1 VKVRPRYFWLP
12 LLLLAAV
19 AVCARVFFQGSQEL
33 GRLGDSVFVK
43 EIDQGCYHY
52 DEFVSEWNAEGGYFV
67 DGERRIARPI
77 VEALRQVIWE
87 TRNAEDLLSQYE
99 QEITAD
105 RFQKQVRRDL
115 PWVSE
120 SPSTPQLQREARA
133 ALEGSPPNSTWK
145 LLTHVVIDGE
155 PKVELLL
162 QRSYIE
168 HHERLALNS
177 GLPEWQVRFGAE
189 SWETRSPRLAKA
201 LVPFTKKSDAFDDIV
216 HWPDAYAEALAH
228 TITRDFARRYVLSYL
243 EDTLTADFEVDGLD
257 SRRSDPFSDSCTFLL
272 KPLRS
277 ERIAHLTL
285 NLPLL
290 EDPRPIL
297 DAIPACLADAERRLA
312 ETPWLRQATQDK
324 KVILSP
330 FNGGKDYYLQFPGFS
345 GIDVRVLVR
354 ESEGD
359 LLVSSPTRDV
369 VSLVKLAPSK
379 QRTTHLLVSSDGSAR
394 FVTALGE
401 PVE

>member
-1 VKVRPRYFWLP
+1 M
-12 LLLLAAV
+12 
-19 AVCARVFFQGSQEL
+19 EL
-33 GRLGDSVFVK
+33 GRLGDSVLV
-43 EIDQGCYHY
+43 EEVYAGCFHHN
-52 DEFVSEWNAEGGYFV
+52 EFVSTWKAQEGDFAFE
-67 DGERRIARPI
+67 ERRVSRQT
-77 VEALRQVIWE
+77 VEDLRRVVWE
-87 TRNAEDLLSQYE
+87 TRNAEDLLSQYD
-99 QEITAD
+99 QKITAESFEK
-105 RFQKQVRRDL
+105 RLNRDL
-115 PWVSE
+115 PWAPK
-120 SPSTPQLQREARA
+120 SPSTSELQSEARA
-133 ALEGSPPNSTWK
+133 ALTASPPRSTSTI
-145 LLTHVVIDGE
+145 LTRVVIDGE
-155 PKVELLL
+155 PEIELLL
-162 QRSYIE
+162 QRAHTM
-168 HHERLALNS
+168 HHDPIFLDY
-177 GLPEWQVRFGAE
+177 GLPVWQVRFGAE
-189 SWETRSPRLAKA
+189 SWETRSPRLAGA
-201 LVPFTKKSDAFDDIV
+201 LAPFTKEPDAFDDIV
-216 HWPDAYAEALAH
+216 RWPDAYAEGLAH
-228 TITRDFARRYVLSYL
+228 KLTYDSGRRYVIDYL
-243 EDTLTADFEVDGLD
+243 EDTLTADFEVEGLD
-257 SRRSDPFSDSCTFLL
+257 SPRSDFFSDSCTFLL
-272 KPLRS
+272 KPRHPLKVTY
-277 ERIAHLTL
+277 LTL

-354 ESEGD
+354 ESEGE

>member
-1 VKVRPRYFWLP
+1 M
-12 LLLLAAV
+12 LAAV
-19 AVCARVFFQGSQEL
+19 AVSTRVLSQGSVEL

-52 DEFVSEWNAEGGYFV
+52 DEFVSEWNAEGGDFV
-67 DGERRIARPI
+67 DGERRIARSV
-77 VEALRQVIWE
+77 VEELRQVVWE

-99 QEITAD
+99 QEITAE
-105 RFQKQVRRDL
+105 RFEKQLREEL
-115 PWVSE
+115 PWVPR
-120 SPSTPQLQREARA
+120 SPSTAELQSEARA
-133 ALEGSPPNSTWK
+133 ALDGSPPNSTSK
-145 LLTHVVIDGE
+145 IFTHVIIDGE

-168 HHERLALNS
+168 HHERLALS
-177 GLPEWQVRFGAE
+177 CGLPEWQVRYGAK

-201 LVPFTKKSDAFDDIV
+201 LKPFTKKSDAFDDIV
-216 HWPDAYAEALAH
+216 RWPDAYAEALAH
-228 TITRDFARRYVLSYL
+228 TITRDYAQRYVLSYL
-243 EDTLTADFEVDGLD
+243 EDTLTSDFEVDGLD
-257 SRRSDPFSDSCTFLL
+257 SRRSDPFSDSCTFML
-272 KPLRS
+272 KPQHS
-277 ERIAHLTL
+277 EKIAHLVL

-290 EDPRPIL
+290 EDPRPLL
-297 DAIPACLADAERRLA
+297 DAIPACLADAEQRLA
-312 ETPWLRQATQDK
+312 DIPWLRQATQDK

-330 FNGGKDYYLQFPGFS
+330 FNSGKDYYLQFDGFS
-345 GIDVRVLVR
+345 GITVRVLVR
-354 ESEGD
+354 DSEEE

-369 VSLVKLAPSK
+369 VSLVKLAPSQ